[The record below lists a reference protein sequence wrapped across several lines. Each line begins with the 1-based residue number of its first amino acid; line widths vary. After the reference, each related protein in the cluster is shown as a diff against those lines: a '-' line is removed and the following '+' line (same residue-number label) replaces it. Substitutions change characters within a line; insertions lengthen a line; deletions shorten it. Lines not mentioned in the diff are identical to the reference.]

1 MCRFAADLLPTL
13 RIIAGKNTDRLKLD
27 TKVGSSLFTLLL
39 LLNFNLHVFF
49 SVVIELNESYFTSFW
64 SDQLVVNHT
73 LDCGQV
79 KHTHSITEKCELQN
93 LPE

>member
-13 RIIAGKNTDRLKLD
+13 RIIAGKNIDKLKLD
-27 TKVGSSLFTLLL
+27 TKVGSSFFTLLL

-49 SVVIELNESYFTSFW
+49 SEVIGLNESYFTSFW

-73 LDCGQV
+73 YRLWTV
-79 KHTHSITEKCELQN
+79 
-93 LPE
+93 